1 MNKPYIFAHRG
12 AMGYCI
18 ENTMDSF
25 QKAVEMKV
33 GIEADIYIT
42 KDKNL
47 VCSHD
52 PAFKIANKWFPI
64 KNLTVEEIKSVRFD
78 DGREIPCLNEVF
90 DAFSYCPKS
99 LRYSFDIG
107 SRKTG
112 LTLIEMAKRYSNLE
126 QIEIT
131 DTRISILK
139 KLRKSNEKIKLNYTL
154 PTYITNINNNT
165 VNFEKMRENG
175 IRVLNVKQERID
187 KQNLNNII
195 DNGFKCYVWGVNSRY
210 QMKKVL
216 NLRKNG
222 EFVRAI
228 YTNYP
233 DVLKKM
239 RDSIFT

>member
-1 MNKPYIFAHRG
+1 M
-12 AMGYCI
+12 
-18 ENTMDSF
+18 
-25 QKAVEMKV
+25 
-33 GIEADIYIT
+33 
-42 KDKNL
+42 
-47 VCSHD
+47 
-52 PAFKIANKWFPI
+52 AN
-64 KNLTVEEIKSVRFD
+64 
-78 DGREIPCLNEVF
+78 
-90 DAFSYCPKS
+90 
-99 LRYSFDIG
+99 
-107 SRKTG
+107 
-112 LTLIEMAKRYSNLE
+112 RYSNLE

-139 KLRKSNEKIKLNYTL
+139 KLRKSNEKIKLDYTL

-187 KQNLNNII
+187 KENLNNII
-195 DNGFKCYVWGVNSRY
+195 DNGLKCYVWGVNSRY

>member
-33 GIEADIYIT
+33 GIETDIYIT

-47 VCSHD
+47 ICSHD
-52 PAFKIANKWFPI
+52 PAFKIANKWVPI

-112 LTLIEMAKRYSNLE
+112 LTLIEIAKRYNCLE

-139 KLRKSNEKIKLNYTL
+139 KLRKSNEKIKLDYTL

-175 IRVLNVKQERID
+175 IRVLNLKQERID
-187 KQNLNNII
+187 KENFNNII
-195 DNGFKCYVWGVNSRY
+195 DNGFKCYVWGVNSRD

-222 EFVRAI
+222 EFIRAI

-239 RDSIFT
+239 RDSEFT

>member
-18 ENTMDSF
+18 ENTIKSF

-64 KNLTVEEIKSVRFD
+64 KNLTLEEIKLVRFD

-139 KLRKSNEKIKLNYTL
+139 KLRKSNEKIKLDYTL

-187 KQNLNNII
+187 KENFNNII
-195 DNGFKCYVWGVNSRY
+195 DNGFKCYVWGVNSTSHMR
-210 QMKKVL
+210 KVL
-216 NLRKNG
+216 TLRKNG